1 MSRTLCLTF
10 CAAAVLSA
18 GCYHATI
25 NTGLPPGTEGIHKTW
40 AHGFLYG
47 LVPPAT
53 VEAASKCTNGV
64 ARVETQSSFLNMV
77 ASAITFGIY
86 TPMQID
92 VTCAARAAADA
103 EISGTDAEVVVADAI
118 DRSLKTHRPVII
130 QIAQ

>member
-1 MSRTLCLTF
+1 ML
-10 CAAAVLSA
+10 CAAAVLST
-18 GCYHATI
+18 GCYHAMI
-25 NTGLPPGTEGIHKTW
+25 NTGLPPGNEGIHKAW

-92 VTCAARAAADA
+92 VTCAARSAASVD
-103 EISGTDAEVVVADAI
+103 ISGTDAEVVVADAI
-118 DRSLKTHRPVII
+118 NRSLTTHAPVIVR
-130 QIAQ
+130 IAQ